1 MAPASHPCQFMARL
15 HMCARHPRRKVALNR
30 QDSRREGVNP
40 IRIHLG
46 PMPEMLRTIVGD
58 LLGREQDIL
67 VVGRSHEGEDTLRKA
82 KDEQADVLITH
93 EQESE
98 HNLCLGQ
105 ILAATPLSILSISGD
120 GRTADAVD
128 LVRRPVT
135 LNGGSASALADAVRI
150 IADYRN
156 LSGPDWQTRR
166 PA

>member
-1 MAPASHPCQFMARL
+1 MAPARLPCRFMARL
-15 HMCARHPRRKVALNR
+15 HMRVRRPGPKFALNR

-46 PMPEMLRTIVGD
+46 PMPEMLRTIVSD

-67 VVGRSHEGEDTLRKA
+67 VVGRSHEGEDTLRRA

-93 EQESE
+93 EQEGQ

-120 GRTADAVD
+120 GRSADAVD

-135 LNGGSASALADAVRI
+135 LNGSSASALADAVRV
-150 IADYRN
+150 IADYRTTN
-156 LSGPDWQTRR
+156 GPDWQTRR